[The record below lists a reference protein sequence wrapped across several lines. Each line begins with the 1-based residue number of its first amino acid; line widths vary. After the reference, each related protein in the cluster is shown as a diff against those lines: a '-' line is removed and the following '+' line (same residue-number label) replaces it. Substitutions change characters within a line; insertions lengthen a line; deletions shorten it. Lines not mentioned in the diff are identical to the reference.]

1 MRGKPPAPLKSSIFR
16 TCMSKITDIIDKYT
30 VGVATLE
37 EANAVPAELNANI
50 RLEPGK
56 HELTAE
62 EIAAAKA
69 NTAAI
74 ANGDGLC
81 LVGVPG
87 GRRPLQSGQLYGV
100 REPVQSF
107 CPRPGYPD
115 PA

>member
-1 MRGKPPAPLKSSIFR
+1 M
-16 TCMSKITDIIDKYT
+16 
-30 VGVATLE
+30 
-37 EANAVPAELNANI
+37 AVWYVIGELGSLAEYAAPAELNADI

-69 NTAAI
+69 NTVAI
-74 ANGDGLC
+74 ANGYVLC

-87 GRRPLQSGQLYGV
+87 GRRPLQSGQLCDA
-100 REPVQSF
+100 RDPVKGF
-107 CPRPGYPD
+107 CPQPGCPD

>member
-1 MRGKPPAPLKSSIFR
+1 M
-16 TCMSKITDIIDKYT
+16 T
-30 VGVATLE
+30 VWYVIGELGSLAE
-37 EANAVPAELNANI
+37 HAVPAELNANI

-69 NTAAI
+69 DTAAI
-74 ANGDGLC
+74 ANGYGLC

-87 GRRPLQSGQLYGV
+87 GRFRPLQSGQLYGV
-100 REPVQSF
+100 REPVQSL
-107 CPRPGYPD
+107 CPQPGCPD

>member
-1 MRGKPPAPLKSSIFR
+1 
-16 TCMSKITDIIDKYT
+16 MSKITDIIDKYT

-37 EANAVPAELNANI
+37 ETNAVPAELNANI

-74 ANGDGLC
+74 ANGYGLC

-87 GRRPLQSGQLYGV
+87 GRRPLQSGQLCDA
-100 REPVQSF
+100 RDPVKGF

>member
-1 MRGKPPAPLKSSIFR
+1 M
-16 TCMSKITDIIDKYT
+16 T
-30 VGVATLE
+30 VWYVIGELGSLAEHT
-37 EANAVPAELNANI
+37 APAELNANI

-74 ANGDGLC
+74 ANGYGLC

-87 GRRPLQSGQLYGV
+87 GRGSRVVLRRRRDRLLSHADVLPQEAGG
-100 REPVQSF
+100 
-107 CPRPGYPD
+107 D
-115 PA
+115 

>member
-1 MRGKPPAPLKSSIFR
+1 MVRHWEASSLAEH
-16 TCMSKITDIIDKYT
+16 
-30 VGVATLE
+30 V
-37 EANAVPAELNANI
+37 VPAELNADI

-69 NTAAI
+69 DTAAI
-74 ANGDGLC
+74 ANGYGLC

-87 GRRPLQSGQLYGV
+87 GRFRPLQSGQLYGV

>member
-1 MRGKPPAPLKSSIFR
+1 MVRHWGAGSL
-16 TCMSKITDIIDKYT
+16 
-30 VGVATLE
+30 AEHAAL
-37 EANAVPAELNANI
+37 AELNANI

-69 NTAAI
+69 NTVAI
-74 ANGDGLC
+74 ANGYVLC

-115 PA
+115 PAKNQNENRPAAVGEIFS

>member
-1 MRGKPPAPLKSSIFR
+1 MVRHWGAGSL
-16 TCMSKITDIIDKYT
+16 
-30 VGVATLE
+30 AEHAAL
-37 EANAVPAELNANI
+37 AELNANI

-69 NTAAI
+69 DTAAI
-74 ANGDGLC
+74 ANGYVLC

-87 GRRPLQSGQLYGV
+87 GRFRPLQSGRLYGV
-100 REPVQSF
+100 REPVQSL
-107 CPRPGYPD
+107 CPRPGCPD